1 MQLQSDPPI
10 AATAA
15 MSAAGAPAPAAAS
28 LSSALSSLPSAA
40 SFAVQCDWETVLREY
55 NTARTAGGEAAAQR
69 LPKESRQFWISAA
82 RFDQE
87 QSHCEAVAHLDSEA
101 TTAANAAAAGS
112 GSSAAATAATASAA
126 SSGAATAATSLTAAA
141 RSVRLRPEGDADAS
155 TMDLQ
160 FRNPLQLLAH
170 YPSLS
175 LTQLLQA
182 PRATHSHLH
191 PKGDVFTVDVSA
203 QGNRGLSGGADGSL
217 RVWDAQTAL
226 LRADLS
232 GHHGDVTLARWFPSG
247 VVALSAGLDVAVR
260 IWAVEPR
267 AALAT
272 QLVGHQRPVTAVC
285 FVGRGRTLVTA
296 SEDGTAR
303 LWDVSTQQ
311 TVVAYPAHKEEFPE
325 PVRDALLLDPQSHPV
340 ALSAEAGEVRH
351 RRHRRCL
358 SWTTRRLQPCHCSYP
373 PCTRGAHF
381 VCFVAVTTLGPFL
394 FPHPALRDQRSPVAD
409 CVRRRHR
416 ARVRHAHPGAGDDA
430 ALGGSRGRDRVARAR
445 ARPGLVHPGN
455 GRGRYCCHRLEE

>member
-1 MQLQSDPPI
+1 VPSLNRCLCSSDLQT
-10 AATAA
+10 AATA
-15 MSAAGAPAPAAAS
+15 MSAVTAPAPS

-40 SFAVQCDWETVLREY
+40 SFAMQCDWETVLREY

-101 TTAANAAAAGS
+101 TGAASAAAAGS
-112 GSSAAATAATASAA
+112 GSSAAATTAAAASAT
-126 SSGAATAATSLTAAA
+126 SSGAATAASSLTAAA

-226 LRADLS
+226 LRADLA

-311 TVVAYPAHKEEFPE
+311 TVAAYPAHKEEFPE
-325 PVRDALLLDPQSHPV
+325 PVRDALLLDPQAHPV
-340 ALSAEAGEVRH
+340 ALAAEAGEVSH
-351 RRHRRCL
+351 RRPCRCL
-358 SWTTRRLQPCHCSYP
+358 NWATHPLAAAQVICRLLLRVL
-373 PCTRGAHF
+373 T
-381 VCFVAVTTLGPFL
+381 VCLL
-394 FPHPALRDQRSPVAD
+394 L
-409 CVRRRHR
+409 
-416 ARVRHAHPGAGDDA
+416 
-430 ALGGSRGRDRVARAR
+430 
-445 ARPGLVHPGN
+445 
-455 GRGRYCCHRLEE
+455 